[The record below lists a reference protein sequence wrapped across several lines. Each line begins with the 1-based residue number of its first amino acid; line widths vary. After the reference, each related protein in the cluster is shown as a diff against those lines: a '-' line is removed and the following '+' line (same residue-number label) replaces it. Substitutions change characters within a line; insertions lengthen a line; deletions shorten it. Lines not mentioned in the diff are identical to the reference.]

1 MTIQLIMD
9 NVNIPVKHIRFSD
22 GASNVE
28 LDIPEGFKPSR
39 YASITVDPSTPC
51 DNVIQELLLVG
62 NAVALNTSF
71 CGKLILNLPYLP
83 YARGDRKF
91 VPGNPHPLDVF
102 FGCIEQFMGK
112 VEIHLTDPHSD
123 FYKEYQD
130 YFSFV
135 VKPQWDRFI
144 EVAGKDIKSGDV
156 LIAPDKGALSKIYL
170 LQDALKLRKIDV
182 EVVEA
187 GKKRDITTGRIIETT
202 LPESVDLVGKRC
214 FIVDDLLDA
223 GGTFIPLAEKL
234 KEIGATEVSLYITHG
249 IFAKGL
255 GLFKGILDRI
265 YCYQT
270 VSNYVTMMDIDN
282 FNSGKEVK

>member
-22 GASNVE
+22 GASSVE
-28 LDIPEGFKPSR
+28 LTIPEGFKPTR

-71 CGKLILNLPYLP
+71 CGKLVLNLPYLP

-123 FYKEYQD
+123 FYKEYED
-130 YFSFV
+130 YFNFV
-135 VKPQWDRFI
+135 VKPQWDCFI

-156 LIAPDKGALSKIYL
+156 IIAPDKGALSKIYL
-170 LQDALKLRKIDV
+170 LQNALKLRKIDV

-187 GKKRDITTGRIIETT
+187 GKKRDISTGRIIETT
-202 LPESVDLVGKRC
+202 LPDGVDLVGKTC
-214 FIVDDLLDA
+214 FIVDDLGDYNN
-223 GGTFIPLAEKL
+223 TFVGLAKKL
-234 KEIGATEVSLYITHG
+234 KEVGAKETNLYVTHMIAAG
-249 IFAKGL
+249 GL
-255 GLFKGILDRI
+255 SNLVGVIDKLFV
-265 YCYQT
+265 YQI
-270 VSNYVTMMDIDN
+270 VSNYITMEDIQN
-282 FNSGKEVK
+282 FNLGKEVR